1 MSMEIPIGKI
11 VVPEDFIRS
20 ESEAKKNLGQL
31 AKSIEQVGLIHPI
44 KVAPKNEG
52 YELVAGFRR
61 LLAIRDVLG
70 RETIRAEVLAES
82 VDMIERTRIGLIEN
96 IQREELIRREMID
109 AAVLLYKHYGT
120 YQDVADKLGIDYTF
134 ARDLVGLVDAPD
146 ELVKFLGR
154 GRGKIGRQKAI
165 EILKAYPNPEEA
177 LKIVKT
183 YVSGE
188 LTSEEKERMF
198 EIIKEKPG
206 LPPEDLKKEIPKTRK
221 RYEFNVALPVA
232 YYDRFLKACDNRDME
247 PPELAKTILVEWID
261 KNVPA

>member
-1 MSMEIPIGKI
+1 MSMEIPTKKI
-11 VVPEDFIRS
+11 AVPEDFIRS

-44 KVAPKNEG
+44 KVAPKDDG

-61 LLAIRDVLG
+61 LLAVRDLL
-70 RETIRAEVLAES
+70 RQETIRAEVLGKP

-96 IQREELIRREMID
+96 IQREALIRREMID
-109 AAVLLYKHYGT
+109 AAVLLYKHYRT
-120 YQDVADKLGIDYTF
+120 YKDVADKLGIDYTF

-146 ELVKFLGR
+146 EFVKYIGK

-165 EILKAYPNPEEA
+165 EILKAYPDPEDA

-183 YVSGE
+183 FVSGE
-188 LTSEEKERMF
+188 LTSEEKERIF

-206 LPPEDLKKEIPKTRK
+206 LPPEELKKEIPKPRK
-221 RYEFNVALPVA
+221 RYEFPTVLPEA
-232 YYDRFLKACDNRDME
+232 YYNRFLKACEERDME
-247 PPELAKTILVEWID
+247 PPELAKSILIEWID